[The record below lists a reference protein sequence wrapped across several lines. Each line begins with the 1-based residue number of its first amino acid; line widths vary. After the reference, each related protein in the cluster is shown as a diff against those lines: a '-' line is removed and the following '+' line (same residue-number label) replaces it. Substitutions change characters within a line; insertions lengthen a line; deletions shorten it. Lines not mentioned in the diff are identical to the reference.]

1 MHNIHTDTT
10 EQAYRQNTTCIQTP
24 TTRIQTQHN
33 IQRHKP
39 TCIGTQHRT
48 HTYTTQH
55 AYVHDA
61 KRILNSVRA
70 QHNTGMQMNNDINV
84 RDKIGPN
91 RSRYDVV
98 CTKNCTFWK
107 GEGTEQ

>member
-1 MHNIHTDTT
+1 
-10 EQAYRQNTTCIQTP
+10 
-24 TTRIQTQHN
+24 
-33 IQRHKP
+33 
-39 TCIGTQHRT
+39 
-48 HTYTTQH
+48 
-55 AYVHDA
+55 
-61 KRILNSVRA
+61 
-70 QHNTGMQMNNDINV
+70 MNNDINV